1 MLGPLREFLGRLKRS
16 LMPTGSLQSRT
27 VTSGFWLGSMNVV
40 DRGLQ
45 MLMLVL
51 LANLLEPR
59 DFGLMGIALLSF
71 SSLYKFSNLG
81 INSALV
87 QQEADDIDHY
97 LDTAWVLEIA
107 RYTIIAIVL
116 VLAAPLIA
124 DLFGEPRATRLLR
137 VFALLP
143 LLRGLKNPGV
153 VYFRKDLEYH
163 MQFVYRLSGSV
174 TQFCVGVI
182 WALVSPTVWALIGAL
197 IAAGF
202 VRTVVSYLTHPY
214 RPWPAFNTEYAREIV
229 DYGKWITGSSI
240 LGFLTTEGDDVV
252 VGTLVGATALG
263 FYQLAY
269 RLSNAPAT
277 EISEVI
283 AGVMFPTFSK
293 LQNDMDALRRAY
305 LRMVQVTAF
314 ISFPAAFGIALVT
327 PSFVR
332 AFLGTQWLPMVTTM
346 QLLALYGLLRSIGK
360 TFSPAWK
367 ALGRPDYVTK
377 LSLVRVVLLAIT
389 IVPMTHYFG
398 IEGTALVVV
407 GVSVVPM
414 MPLDVYIMVRSI
426 DISYQEFVSEVA
438 YPMAASILMA
448 GAVLAV
454 ENSLVV
460 APVLEF
466 VVLVLTGVLVYLGA
480 VVLLVNAFDW
490 GIEQTLRSMVNSVQ
504 S

>member
-1 MLGPLREFLGRLKRS
+1 MSLRELIGRLKRS
-16 LMPTGSLQSRT
+16 LIPSGSLESRT

-45 MLMLVL
+45 MLMLVV
-51 LANLLEPR
+51 LANLLDPR

-97 LDTAWVLEIA
+97 LDTAWLLEIV
-107 RYTIIAIVL
+107 RYVIIAAVL

-124 DLFGEPRATRLLR
+124 RLFGEPRATGLLR

-174 TQFCVGVI
+174 TQFCVGI
-182 WALVSPTVWALIGAL
+182 AWALLSPTVWALIGAL
-197 IAAGF
+197 IAAGL
-202 VRTVVSYLTHPY
+202 VRTIVSYLTHPY
-214 RPWPAFNTEYAREIV
+214 RPSVSFDREHAREIV

-293 LQNDMDALRRAY
+293 LQNDMAALRNAY
-305 LRMVQVTAF
+305 LRMLQVTAF
-314 ISFPAAFGIALVT
+314 VSFPAAFGIALVT

-332 AFLGTQWLPMVTTM
+332 AFLGTEWLPMATTM
-346 QLLALYGLLRSIGK
+346 QLLALYGLFRSIGK

-377 LSLVRVVLLAIT
+377 LSLLRVVLLAIA
-389 IVPMTHYFG
+389 IVPMTQYFG

-407 GVSVVPM
+407 AVSVFPM

-426 DISYQEFVSEVA
+426 DISYRAFLNEVA
-438 YPMAASILMA
+438 FPLAASFVMAA
-448 GAVLAV
+448 AVLSVRLSVTVTPVV
-454 ENSLVV
+454 EFALLVV
-460 APVLEF
+460 
-466 VVLVLTGVLVYLGA
+466 TGVLVYTGA
-480 VVLLVNAFDW
+480 VVLLVSAFDW
-490 GIEQTLRSMVNSVQ
+490 GIERTLRSMVDSVQ
-504 S
+504 G